1 MSFYTSASS
10 LPPEYLLDYATGAAP
25 EPVALA
31 VATYLELNPHLQGS
45 YHQLNALGGNLIEQ
59 TLPVDLTS
67 TGLASVL
74 ARLENEQQE
83 RFQLANPVA
92 AASRVPSTLQPY
104 VGSDWDNLRWKS
116 WMSGVEEYVIDTSRY
131 GYRTSLLRIS
141 PGKAMPQH
149 THAGDELT
157 VVLDGAYTDE
167 AGLFGRGAIE
177 IADSSVSHRPMAD
190 AVHGCVCLA
199 VLSAPVQLTGMLGWV
214 VNPFIHH

>member
-1 MSFYTSASS
+1 MSFYPSASA

-25 EPVALA
+25 EPVAIA
-31 VATYLELNPHLQGS
+31 VATYLELNPHLHAAYGQMNS
-45 YHQLNALGGNLIEQ
+45 IGGHLIEQ
-59 TLPVDLTS
+59 TMPVDVTS
-67 TGLASVL
+67 SGLASVL
-74 ARLENEQQE
+74 ARLDGEQQD
-83 RFQLANPVA
+83 RLQLVNPA
-92 AASRVPSTLQPY
+92 IPPSLVPTTLQPY
-104 VGSDWDNLRWKS
+104 VGSDWDNLRWKN

-131 GYRTSLLRIS
+131 GYRTSLLRIR

-167 AGLFGRGAIE
+167 AGVFGRGAIE
-177 IADSSVSHRPMAD
+177 IADSAVSHRPVAD